1 VSSPLQGGA
10 GLMVDNVKLKFDT
23 LKDGPTRDKLS
34 KAGLYLQSKFG
45 NLVYATEL
53 ARRYGEP

>member
-1 VSSPLQGGA
+1 
-10 GLMVDNVKLKFDT
+10 MVDNVKLKFDT